1 MKKLLKKW
9 IETGYI
15 SSETTQA
22 ILDDIKERNFRLQ
35 GEIYCFILYLLAI
48 SPLLL
53 FLDNIDDTLP
63 LIFAHGVIC
72 IIFSLIT
79 AHKLLIHKKKFLCLG
94 HTMLLFVYILASII
108 SFGLTLNSI
117 FYIIIFSIFT
127 LFALY
132 LAYFYKSILL
142 NFTFCT
148 ILNF

>member
-63 LIFAHGVIC
+63 LLVQENQGCFIPFGTLALAEGKVVQFDQWWCCHEDEYRIG
-72 IIFSLIT
+72 
-79 AHKLLIHKKKFLCLG
+79 LC
-94 HTMLLFVYILASII
+94 TCYIQR
-108 SFGLTLNSI
+108 TDR
-117 FYIIIFSIFT
+117 
-127 LFALY
+127 
-132 LAYFYKSILL
+132 
-142 NFTFCT
+142 
-148 ILNF
+148 